1 VDKKLIEQKIAV
13 FLLGACI
20 IITLFL
26 LIAVIGH
33 ILQKGL
39 GQISVEFLLEE
50 PRDMGREGGIFP
62 TIVGTIYL
70 VVVSLII
77 SVPIG
82 VLSAIYLTE
91 YTRKGPVLKAIRFAT
106 ESLAGIPSIIFGLFG
121 FTFFV
126 IFLKL
131 GWSVLSGS
139 LTLAFMMLPT
149 IVRASEEAI
158 KSVPDAY
165 RLGSFALGATKWQTI
180 RKVVLPTALPGIITG
195 IILGV
200 GRAVGETAAVIL
212 TMGSS
217 LRIPWTIMQPART
230 MSVHL
235 YILAS
240 EGISMEKAYGTAAV
254 LIIVVIF
261 INFLAAFVMRRMVSS
276 Q

>member
-1 VDKKLIEQKIAV
+1 MDKKLIEQKIAV

-20 IITLFL
+20 VITLFL

-70 VVVSLII
+70 VVISLII

-195 IILGV
+195 IILGI

-212 TMGSS
+212 TMGSA

-254 LIIVVIF
+254 LIVIVIF
-261 INFLAAFVMRRMVSS
+261 INFLANFVMRKMISV
-276 Q
+276 

>member
-20 IITLFL
+20 VITLFL

-70 VVVSLII
+70 VVISLII

-195 IILGV
+195 IILGI

-212 TMGSS
+212 TMGSA

-254 LIIVVIF
+254 LIVIVIF
-261 INFLAAFVMRRMVSS
+261 INFLANFVMRKMISV
-276 Q
+276 

>member
-20 IITLFL
+20 AITFFL

-70 VVVSLII
+70 VVISLII

-91 YTRKGPVLKAIRFAT
+91 YTRKGPILKAIRFAT

-195 IILGV
+195 IILGI
-200 GRAVGETAAVIL
+200 GRAVGETAPVIL
-212 TMGSS
+212 TMGSA

-240 EGISMEKAYGTAAV
+240 EGISMEKAYGTATV

-261 INFLAAFVMRRMVSS
+261 INFLANFVMRKMISV
-276 Q
+276 

>member
-1 VDKKLIEQKIAV
+1 MDKKLIEQKIAV

-20 IITLFL
+20 AITFFL

-70 VVVSLII
+70 VVISLII

-91 YTRKGPVLKAIRFAT
+91 YTRKGPILKAIRFAT

-195 IILGV
+195 IILGI
-200 GRAVGETAAVIL
+200 GRAVGETAPVIL
-212 TMGSS
+212 TMGSA

-240 EGISMEKAYGTAAV
+240 EGISMEKAYGTATV

-261 INFLAAFVMRRMVSS
+261 INFLANFVMRKMISV
-276 Q
+276 